1 MSKITNEELLRI
13 AQLSVLKLT
22 PAEQEAFIGQIGT
35 ILEYASQIAAA
46 HTSTEEPEITRS
58 VNVFRDDKV
67 IRKEVETLLE
77 IAPQREEN
85 YFVVPQIIEDK

>member
-13 AQLSVLKLT
+13 AELSVLKLT
-22 PAEQEAFIGQIGT
+22 PAEQEAFIGQLDT
-35 ILEYASQIAAA
+35 ILEYASQIAQA

-58 VNVFRDDKV
+58 VNVFRDDKI
-67 IRKEVETLLE
+67 IRKEVDPILE